1 MVITKVLKLRK
12 ERESFWKEN
21 KWIVCV
27 RIWIYDCHFWTK
39 VLFGSKNYI
48 IWWVLVVIPLLPS
61 IWFEEKQGWDFFLP
75 LCIYFYV
82 IDLYFS
88 FFFANIYIYIF
99 LFSLWTKVNPSLSL
113 TGEKRIDK
121 WKYKKLNPCLN
132 IWSFSYCTQVESNLS
147 LSKKWMV
154 SIWVLKKK

>member
-1 MVITKVLKLRK
+1 MY
-12 ERESFWKEN
+12 
-21 KWIVCV
+21 VCV
-27 RIWIYDCHFWTK
+27 RIWIGDCHFWTK
-39 VLFGSKNYI
+39 VLFGSKNYHMVGTSRDSI
-48 IWWVLVVIPLLPS
+48 IALHLIWRKTRMGFLFTIMYLLLCY
-61 IWFEEKQGWDFFLP
+61 WFIFLIFF
-75 LCIYFYV
+75 CKY
-82 IDLYFS
+82 
-88 FFFANIYIYIF
+88 IYIYIS
-99 LFSLWTKVNPSLSL
+99 LFFVDKSKPLPLSL